1 MAAVPPVGTPPRPPE
16 LAGVGGD
23 AYLAGMDALRLTRP
37 RRITLPVANRWGDG
51 EMAVLDFG
59 EPERPVDL
67 VFVHA
72 NGFNAM
78 TYRTLL
84 GPLSGTLRVWAPDL
98 RGHGASALPAEPR
111 GRRGWADHR
120 DDLIALLDAL
130 DGPPVVLAGHSMGA
144 TAALL
149 AAAERPDRVSR
160 LVLLDP
166 VIWTR
171 WSQAMLRLPLFDRL
185 ARRIPLVRAALRRR
199 AVFDS
204 REQALAAYRGRGAFR
219 GWPDAMLVD
228 YLADGLVGTEAGFAL
243 ACPPEWEASN
253 YAAQAHDPWGA
264 LKRVDRPVRILKAAH
279 GSTCHVPERPRG
291 LPHVTVETV
300 PDGTHFF
307 PMLQADVARDALFDA
322 SV

>member
-1 MAAVPPVGTPPRPPE
+1 MDAVRLDPPR
-16 LAGVGGD
+16 
-23 AYLAGMDALRLTRP
+23 RLT
-37 RRITLPVANRWGDG
+37 LPIDNRWGGGD
-51 EMAVLDFG
+51 MAVLDFG
-59 EPERPVDL
+59 DPDRPVDL

-78 TYRTLL
+78 TYRSLL
-84 GPLSGTLRVWAPDL
+84 APLAGALRIWAPDL
-98 RGHGASALPAEPR
+98 RGHGRSDLPARPL
-111 GRRGWADHR
+111 GRRNWSDHR
-120 DDLIALLDAL
+120 DDLVALLQSL
-130 DGPPVVLAGHSMGA
+130 EGPPVALAGHSMGG

-149 AAAERPDRVSR
+149 AAAARPDRVSR

-185 ARRIPLVRAALRRR
+185 ARRIPLVQGALRRR

-204 REQALAAYRGRGAFR
+204 REQALEAYRGRGAFR
-219 GWPDAMLVD
+219 GWPESMLVD
-228 YLADGLVGTEAGFAL
+228 YLTDGLAPAGQGLELTCAP
-243 ACPPEWEASN
+243 AWEASN

-264 LKRVDRPVRILKAAH
+264 LRRLERPVRILKAAH

-291 LPHVTVETV
+291 LPHVRVEIV
-300 PDGTHFF
+300 PEGTHFF

-322 SV
+322 AV

>member
-1 MAAVPPVGTPPRPPE
+1 M
-16 LAGVGGD
+16 
-23 AYLAGMDALRLTRP
+23 TRP
-37 RRITLPVANRWGDG
+37 RRLTLPVANRWGAGD
-51 EMAVLDFG
+51 MAVLDFG
-59 EPERPVDL
+59 DADRPVDL

-72 NGFNAM
+72 NGFNAL

-84 GPLSGTLRVWAPDL
+84 APLAGAVRIQAPDL
-98 RGHGASALPAEPR
+98 RGHGRSALPAEPG

-120 DDLIALLDAL
+120 DDLVALLDLL

-149 AAAERPDRVSR
+149 AAAERPEKVSG
-160 LVLLDP
+160 LVLFDP

-171 WSQAMLRLPLFDRL
+171 WSQAMLRLPLFDRM
-185 ARRIPLVRAALRRR
+185 ARRIPLVRSALRRR

-204 REQALAAYRGRGAFR
+204 REQALAAYRDRGAFR
-219 GWPDAMLVD
+219 SWPAAMLAD
-228 YLADGLVGTEAGFAL
+228 YLADGLMETGDGFAL
-243 ACPPEWEASN
+243 ACAPEWEASN

-264 LKRVDRPVRILKAAH
+264 LRRLDRPVRILKAEH

-300 PDGTHFF
+300 AGGTHFF
-307 PMLQADVARDALFDA
+307 PMLQAGVARDALFDA
-322 SV
+322 AV